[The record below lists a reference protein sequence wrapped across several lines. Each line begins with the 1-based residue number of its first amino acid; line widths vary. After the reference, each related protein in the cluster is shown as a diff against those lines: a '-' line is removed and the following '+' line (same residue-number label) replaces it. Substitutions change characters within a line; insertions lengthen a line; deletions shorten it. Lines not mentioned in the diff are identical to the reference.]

1 MNQNMIQD
9 AHKLFFYMLAAKTY
23 LKLWTANKLEVNWF
37 QETEKE
43 TKKQTNYKP
52 LSLQGSLS
60 LSM

>member
-37 QETEKE
+37 QETE
-43 TKKQTNYKP
+43 N
-52 LSLQGSLS
+52 LS